1 MRIIVSG
8 FIGSFCISGIT
19 WHYVQYPVGLQLLG
33 HDVYYVEDTLGV
45 NNYHDPSYEWN
56 DPTPVIN
63 YLSKTMDFFGFKDRW
78 AYRDGNTGKCFGLS
92 EEKINEICS
101 TADVIISVSNSLWFR
116 EEYMKIPIRVLIDT
130 DPMFTQVIPD
140 LAQLSLAKFTHHF
153 SFGANIM
160 FDDSK
165 VPTLNFQWKSTVQPI
180 CLQYWQNTI
189 MATPPGN
196 KRKVFTTV
204 MNMTPKE
211 KFIYNNEEWG
221 QKDVEFEK
229 IQDLPEKV
237 PEAFFEMVVA
247 GSVNEYLLSKKGWHL
262 LRKLPEINNSIHKYS
277 DYIKNSFAEFSV
289 AKETYVKGR
298 TGWFSDRSACY
309 LASGRPAIVQE
320 TQWSKYIPSG
330 KGVLA
335 FTSLEEAAGAVNE
348 VVNNYE
354 DHSKAAKEIAHE
366 YFDSNKVLSDLIS
379 QLS

>member
-101 TADVIISVSNSLWFR
+101 TADVIISVSNSIWFR
-116 EEYMKIPIRVLIDT
+116 EEYLQIPIRVLIDT

-180 CLQYWQNTI
+180 CLQI
-189 MATPPGN
+189 LA
-196 KRKVFTTV
+196 RV
-204 MNMTPKE
+204 
-211 KFIYNNEEWG
+211 
-221 QKDVEFEK
+221 
-229 IQDLPEKV
+229 
-237 PEAFFEMVVA
+237 
-247 GSVNEYLLSKKGWHL
+247 
-262 LRKLPEINNSIHKYS
+262 
-277 DYIKNSFAEFSV
+277 
-289 AKETYVKGR
+289 R
-298 TGWFSDRSACY
+298 TACRPMPARS
-309 LASGRPAIVQE
+309 
-320 TQWSKYIPSG
+320 
-330 KGVLA
+330 
-335 FTSLEEAAGAVNE
+335 
-348 VVNNYE
+348 
-354 DHSKAAKEIAHE
+354 
-366 YFDSNKVLSDLIS
+366 
-379 QLS
+379 